1 MQNFSE
7 IKEKHPHTKIIIG
20 GDFNCPGIDWEHGFL
35 SAESYTSRLLREK
48 LLTFLQDF
56 HLNQIVNFPT
66 RGINIL
72 DLCFTS
78 HPNIISTCNSIP
90 GFSDHDAILVSLSVS
105 FYQQKQEPHRV
116 PLYKKANW
124 DIIQSRLSDLS
135 HEYFNLNS
143 TSVRTVDENWSPFQE
158 NFQSIIDDH
167 VPFKTLRKNT
177 CLPWM
182 TAELARLIRKKKRVY
197 KRAKLHKRDSNWSE
211 YKNLQRK
218 VRQML
223 KHKHRAYITN
233 IISSSNDNKLF
244 WRYIKAKQQDTTG
257 ITTLK
262 GPGGE
267 AITESID
274 KANILNEHFKSTFTT
289 EQFDNFP
296 SKSNSPYPS
305 MPHFEITTQGVYNI
319 LNEGNSNKSPG
330 PDKLHPY
337 ALRAT
342 AAEISPMLTHIFQQS
357 LSYSRLPTQ
366 WKHAYVTPVYK
377 KGDKSDPKNYHP
389 ISLTSVICKTM
400 EHIIVS
406 QLMKHLESTNILA
419 ENQFGFREHHS
430 CESQLLVTVND
441 IAKAINNKLQVDLAV
456 LDFSKAFDK
465 VAHARLLEY
474 YVVRGSL
481 LEWFES
487 FLHNRTQQVVIEG
500 RYSISCDITSGV
512 PQGSVLGPALFLI
525 YINDI
530 STNMHSELR
539 LFADDI
545 LIYRPIHS
553 PSDQKILQ
561 DDLTTLIKWANEW
574 QMDFN
579 VSKCNILQVT
589 THHTTKTFTYQMN
602 GVPLKSV
609 EKIKYLGVYLNNKLS
624 WHDHIDYICNKANR
638 LLGFLKQNLHSCH
651 KHFKEYV
658 YKQFLLPSIEYCCA
672 IWDPHHQNDISKL
685 EMIQHRAARF
695 VLNKSWNRHHRD
707 SITDMLNELNWPP
720 LQERRKQARLILLY
734 KIVNHLLLVPN
745 RCLPSLNQTAT
756 RAHHDQK
763 FNHMQSSVNTYLY
776 SFLPRTIPHWN
787 DLCIPNLSTIDLE
800 TFKQSTTPTL

>member
-1 MQNFSE
+1 M
-7 IKEKHPHTKIIIG
+7 
-20 GDFNCPGIDWEHGFL
+20 
-35 SAESYTSRLLREK
+35 
-48 LLTFLQDF
+48 
-56 HLNQIVNFPT
+56 
-66 RGINIL
+66 
-72 DLCFTS
+72 
-78 HPNIISTCNSIP
+78 
-90 GFSDHDAILVSLSVS
+90 
-105 FYQQKQEPHRV
+105 
-116 PLYKKANW
+116 
-124 DIIQSRLSDLS
+124 
-135 HEYFNLNS
+135 
-143 TSVRTVDENWSPFQE
+143 
-158 NFQSIIDDH
+158 
-167 VPFKTLRKNT
+167 
-177 CLPWM
+177 
-182 TAELARLIRKKKRVY
+182 
-197 KRAKLHKRDSNWSE
+197 
-211 YKNLQRK
+211 
-218 VRQML
+218 
-223 KHKHRAYITN
+223 
-233 IISSSNDNKLF
+233 
-244 WRYIKAKQQDTTG
+244 
-257 ITTLK
+257 
-262 GPGGE
+262 
-267 AITESID
+267 
-274 KANILNEHFKSTFTT
+274 
-289 EQFDNFP
+289 
-296 SKSNSPYPS
+296 
-305 MPHFEITTQGVYNI
+305 
-319 LNEGNSNKSPG
+319 
-330 PDKLHPY
+330 
-337 ALRAT
+337 
-342 AAEISPMLTHIFQQS
+342 
-357 LSYSRLPTQ
+357 
-366 WKHAYVTPVYK
+366 
-377 KGDKSDPKNYHP
+377 
-389 ISLTSVICKTM
+389 
-400 EHIIVS
+400 
-406 QLMKHLESTNILA
+406 
-419 ENQFGFREHHS
+419 
-430 CESQLLVTVND
+430 
-441 IAKAINNKLQVDLAV
+441 AV

-465 VAHARLLEY
+465 VAHARLLNKLEY
-474 YVVRGSL
+474 YGVRGSL

-530 STNMHSELR
+530 TTNIHSELR

-638 LLGFLKQNLHSCH
+638 LLGFLKRNLHSCH
-651 KHFKEYV
+651 KHFKEYA

-695 VLNKSWNRHHRD
+695 VLNKPWNRHHRD
-707 SITDMLNELNWPP
+707 SITDMLNELNWPS

-763 FNHMQSSVNTYLY
+763 FNHIQSSVNTYLY